1 MKKNKMKKRG
11 DKNVGKIRQKN
22 ESTFYEKAD
31 SFHIKHSKLIL
42 SKLRREINRTAI
54 KGVLLL

>member
-1 MKKNKMKKRG
+1 MLKEV
-11 DKNVGKIRQKN
+11 DKKN
-22 ESTFYEKAD
+22 ESTFYQKAD

>member
-1 MKKNKMKKRG
+1 MLKEV
-11 DKNVGKIRQKN
+11 DKKN

-42 SKLRREINRTAI
+42 SELRREINRPVT
-54 KGVLLL
+54 KGVYYNEGKR